1 MNRLLAAV
9 LALIL
14 CLPLCAFAEETTTGV
29 TSSAVEPAAKG
40 LRISEIMAS
49 NTETLEDSFG
59 NTADWIE
66 LHNTTDQPI
75 DMTGMYLSD
84 TKKDLERY
92 QFPDGLI
99 IEPDAYL
106 IIFASGLKKNVDDEL
121 HTPFKLS
128 ASGETVYLMQDGL
141 AVDIVT
147 FPKQI
152 SDVAYA
158 LDEDGTYSFTTT
170 ATPGEANEI
179 TPVEDD

>member
-14 CLPLCAFAEETTTGV
+14 CLPLCAVADEATGV

-66 LHNTTDQPI
+66 LHNTTVHPI

-92 QFPDGLI
+92 QFPDGLV

-128 ASGETVYLMQDGL
+128 ASGESVYLMQDGL
-141 AVDIVT
+141 AVDILT
-147 FPKQI
+147 FPQQI

-158 LDEDGTYSFTTT
+158 LDEDGTYSFTIT

-179 TPVEDD
+179 TPVED

>member
-1 MNRLLAAV
+1 MKKFWTALAVMLLF
-9 LALIL
+9 AL
-14 CLPLCAFAEETTTGV
+14 PASAEII
-29 TSSAVEPAAKG
+29 
-40 LRISEIMAS
+40 ISEVMAS
-49 NTETLEDSFG
+49 NGTYQNGE
-59 NTADWIE
+59 AYDWIE

-121 HTPFKLS
+121 HTPLKLS
-128 ASGETVYLMQDGL
+128 ASGESVYLMQDGL
-141 AVDIVT
+141 AVDILT
-147 FPKQI
+147 FPQQI

-158 LDEDGTYSFTTT
+158 LDEDGTYSFTST
-170 ATPGEANEI
+170 ATPGEANVI
-179 TPVEDD
+179 TPVED